1 MTMQAARYTEVSW
14 AFMAK
19 AEEALAQGDLVRA
32 SWKGW
37 RATAWALRGFARERG
52 WTYTGFYGI
61 NGVMNRLV
69 EEYDAEDID
78 RWFSAAAA
86 LEQNAYENWD
96 SRMSVEHGLD
106 RVGKL
111 LRKLEGFSV

>member
-1 MTMQAARYTEVSW
+1 MTTQTARYTEVSW
-14 AFMAK
+14 AFLAK
-19 AEEALAQGDLVRA
+19 AEAALSRGDLVTA
-32 SWKGW
+32 SWQGW
-37 RATAWALRGFARERG
+37 CATAWALRGFARERG

-69 EEYDAEDID
+69 EEYNADDLD

-96 SRMSVEHGLD
+96 SRLSVEHGLD

-111 LRKLEGFSV
+111 LYKLERLP

>member
-1 MTMQAARYTEVSW
+1 MTTQTARYTEVSW
-14 AFMAK
+14 AFIAK
-19 AEEALAQGDLVRA
+19 AEAALSRGDLVTA
-32 SWKGW
+32 SRQGW
-37 RATAWALRGFARERG
+37 CATAWALRGFARERG

-69 EEYDAEDID
+69 EEYDAADLD

-86 LEQNAYENWD
+86 LEQNASENWD

-111 LRKLEGFSV
+111 LHKLERLP

>member
-1 MTMQAARYTEVSW
+1 MTTQAVRYTEVSW

-19 AEEALAQGDLVRA
+19 AEEALAQGDLVGA

-37 RATAWALRGFARERG
+37 SATAWALRGFARERG
-52 WTYTGFYGI
+52 WSYTGFYGI

-111 LRKLEGFSV
+111 LRKLEGISV

>member
-1 MTMQAARYTEVSW
+1 MTTQTARYSATSR
-14 AFMAK
+14 AFIAK
-19 AEEALAQGDLVRA
+19 AEYALARGDLVTA
-32 SWKGW
+32 SWQGW
-37 RATAWALRGFARERG
+37 CAAAWALRGFARERG

-61 NGVMNRLV
+61 DGVVNQLV
-69 EEYDAEDID
+69 EEYNATDLD

-111 LRKLEGFSV
+111 LRKLAALSV

>member
-1 MTMQAARYTEVSW
+1 MITQTAQHIAVSW
-14 AFMAK
+14 AFMSK
-19 AEEALAQGDLVRA
+19 ADAALKRDDLPAASRQGWNAAAWMLRGLA
-32 SWKGW
+32 REKGW
-37 RATAWALRGFARERG
+37 C
-52 WTYTGFYGI
+52 YTGFYGI
-61 NGVMNRLV
+61 DGVMNRLV
-69 EEYDAEDID
+69 EEYNAADLD

-111 LRKLEGFSV
+111 LRKLERLP